1 MKSLNHLGIAARL
14 ALSFGLLIVLLIVG
28 AGWGYWQ
35 QRVSEREM
43 QQLIHGDMA
52 HLRLVDRWAGLSR
65 ETTVRIMAVNKSSD
79 AAVAKMFGPEIGPMV
94 KQVGEFFRQIKDA
107 ARTPEELAWF
117 EQMTP
122 RRERLLKALA
132 DMGEARKQGDLARA
146 SELFDSAF
154 LPAQQAYNEHIAAF
168 AVTQQQLLD
177 QRVRALSDTRHQQA
191 VLLLVAALGLCAVGI
206 FLAVTVSRHIKRSV
220 DSAVTLAE
228 AVAGGN
234 LTVEPR
240 IEGRDEFAALMRS
253 LAHMTQALRDI
264 VAQVRQGTDSIAHA
278 STEIAQGNIDL
289 SQRTEQQAGS
299 LQQAASAMDELTVS
313 VQRNADHA
321 RQANQLAETASQVAQ
336 AGGEAVARVVNT
348 MGEIDTASRRIEEI
362 TGVIDGISF
371 QTNILALNAAVEAAR
386 AGEQGRGFAV
396 VAGEVRTLAQRS
408 AQAAKE
414 IKELIANSS
423 DKVRMGSEQVQGAGK
438 TMAEIVQSVMQVSV
452 LVSEISH
459 ATAEQGSGI
468 VNVGQSVNEI
478 DQATQQNAALVE
490 QAAAAADA
498 MRQQAQSLEQAV
510 SVFKLAR

>member
-1 MKSLNHLGIAARL
+1 MGIAARL
-14 ALSFGLLIVLLIVG
+14 GLSFGLLILLLVVS
-28 AGWGYWQ
+28 AGWSYWQ
-35 QRVSEREM
+35 QRQSEQQM
-43 QQLIHGDMA
+43 QQLIEGDMA
-52 HLRLVDRWAGLSR
+52 HLRLVDQWAALSR

-79 AAVAKMFGPEIGPMV
+79 PAVAQMFGPEIGPMV
-94 KQVGEFFRQIKDA
+94 QQVGALYKTIQAA
-107 ARTPEELAWF
+107 ARTPEEATWF
-117 EQMTP
+117 DEMKP

-132 DMGEARKQGDLARA
+132 DMGAARKSGDLASA
-146 SELFDSAF
+146 SALFDSAF
-154 LPAQQAYNEHIAAF
+154 LPAQKAYNEHIAAF
-168 AVTQQQLLD
+168 AVTQKRLLD
-177 QRVRALSDTRHQQA
+177 ERVQSVAKARHQQA
-191 VLLLVAALGLCAVGI
+191 LILLLAALGLSAVGI
-206 FLAVTVSRHIKRSV
+206 SLAVAVSRHIKRSV
-220 DSAVTLAE
+220 DEAVTVAE

-234 LTVEPR
+234 LALEPR

-253 LAHMTQALRDI
+253 LSHMTQALRGI
-264 VAQVRQGTDSIAHA
+264 VSQVRQGTDSISHA
-278 STEIAQGNIDL
+278 SSEMAQGNLDL
-289 SQRTEQQAGS
+289 SQRTEAQAGS
-299 LQQAASAMDELTVS
+299 LQQAASAMDQLTVS
-313 VQRNADHA
+313 VQRNAEHA
-321 RQANQLAETASQVAQ
+321 RQANALAETASQVAQ
-336 AGGEAVARVVNT
+336 TGGEAVARVVTT

-423 DKVRMGSEQVQGAGK
+423 DKVRMGSQQVEGAGQ
-438 TMAEIVQSVMQVSV
+438 TMAEIVHSVMQVSS

-468 VNVGQSVNEI
+468 ANVGQSVAEI

-498 MRQQAQSLEQAV
+498 MRQQAVSLDQAV